1 MSKRYTLLWLLLF
14 AVASL
19 LGFFEALGS
28 YASAYQG
35 GVHYLGWKMALSWD
49 LTKWNLW
56 ALLAPPIMWLGRVFP
71 VNYNNHLR
79 RAPAYALVTVGI
91 ALAHFL
97 LHNLLHSLIVYGADG
112 FTAFFSNFSPFLAER
127 YYVFI
132 SDFVVGILICGLIL
146 TGGNAHDYY
155 RQVQTGETRA
165 AQLEAQLA
173 QAQLQALKM
182 QLQPHFLFNALH
194 SVSANLRDPKVART
208 MLARIGDFLRLTLDN
223 AGAQEITLKQELDF
237 LRCYLEI
244 EQTRFRDRLTVE
256 MDVEP
261 ETWDAAIPN
270 LILQPLI
277 ENAVK
282 HGIAPHAAPGRIDV
296 RARRLNSNLQVQIQ
310 DNGRGINTEKSETFS
325 LESANDNGRTGI
337 GLKTTRARLE
347 RLYPDSHQFKIGNS
361 PEGGLIAT
369 LEIPFKTTTKSEAAI
384 GNF

>member
-1 MSKRYTLLWLLLF
+1 MSKYRFLLWLILF

-35 GVHYLGWKMALSWD
+35 GVHYLSWKMALSWD

-56 ALLAPPIMWLGRVFP
+56 ALLAPTIVWLGHRLPIHRDNLQRRIP
-71 VNYNNHLR
+71 VSIL
-79 RAPAYALVTVGI
+79 TVICI

-97 LHNLLHSLIVYGADG
+97 LHNLLHSFIVHGTSG
-112 FTAFFSNFSPFLAER
+112 FTAFLSNFSPFLAER
-127 YYVFI
+127 YYVFL
-132 SDFVVGILICGLIL
+132 SDFVIGVLICGLIL
-146 TGGNAHDYY
+146 TGSNALDYY
-155 RQVQTGETRA
+155 KQAQAGVTRA
-165 AQLEAQLA
+165 AKLEAQLA

-194 SVSANLRDPKVART
+194 SVSANLRDPKIART

-223 AGAQEITLKQELDF
+223 AGAQEINLKQELDF
-237 LRCYLEI
+237 LRCYLDI

-261 ETWDAAIPN
+261 ETWDARVPN

-296 RARRLNSNLQVQIQ
+296 RVRRLNGNLQVQIQ
-310 DNGRGINTEKSETFS
+310 DNGSGISAEKPETSS
-325 LESANDNGRTGI
+325 LEPANGNGRSGI
-337 GLKTTRARLE
+337 GLKTTRARLA
-347 RLYPDSHQFKIGNS
+347 RLYPDSHQLKLCNA
-361 PEGGLIAT
+361 PEGGLIVI
-369 LEIPFKTTTKSEAAI
+369 LEIPFKTAINKDAASE
-384 GNF
+384 NF